1 MGNDLVT
8 TNGDAPSG
16 GTAFG
21 REDVARGS
29 VFDGAQTA
37 ILPEE
42 AIDKELTR
50 FIHHRWRNR
59 APGMGARV
67 IAGACCADWTGP

>member
-1 MGNDLVT
+1 MADRFQELLSRLEQQIT
-8 TNGDAPSG
+8 KSLA
-16 GTAFG
+16 
-21 REDVARGS
+21 EARAMQS
-29 VFDGAQTA
+29 EP
-37 ILPEE
+37 LS
-42 AIDKELTR
+42 R